1 MDYNKLF
8 RLDGKV
14 AVVTGAARGIGAAI
28 SEALTQA
35 GATVVLT
42 DVLTE
47 IGNETVAKLCNGG
60 GRAEFLEHDVTSEA
74 QWESTVGYVMK
85 RHGRLDTLVNN
96 AGIETAALITQCEV
110 EDFRRVMDVN
120 VTGVFLGHKHALR
133 VMQDGASI
141 INISSVAGII
151 GTAAH
156 IAYHTSKGAV
166 RVMTKAAAIEC
177 AQLGTGV
184 RVNSVHP
191 AIVETDMGASFVKD
205 YVDLGLAP
213 TQDAAE
219 AAIKGL
225 HPLGF
230 GEPRDVA
237 GATLFLA
244 SDAARWITGAELV
257 VDGGLTAA

>member
-1 MDYNKLF
+1 MDYSKLF

-14 AVVTGAARGIGAAI
+14 AIVTDAAWGIGAAI

-35 GATVVLT
+35 GATVIIT
-42 DVLTE
+42 DVLSK
-47 IGNETVAKLCNGG
+47 IGKETVAKLCKGG
-60 GRAEFLEHDVTSEA
+60 GHAEFLEHDVTSEA
-74 QWESTVGYVMK
+74 QWESTIDNVMK
-85 RHGRLDTLVNN
+85 RYGRLDILVNN

-133 VMQDGASI
+133 VMQDGALI
-141 INISSVAGII
+141 INMSSVAGII

-156 IAYHTSKGAV
+156 IAYSTSKGAV

-184 RVNSVHP
+184 RVNSIHP
-191 AIVETDMGASFVKD
+191 AIVETDMGASFVND
-205 YVDLGLAP
+205 YVDLGLVP
-213 TQDAAE
+213 NHDAAE
-219 AAIKGL
+219 AAFKGL
-225 HPLGF
+225 HPLDF
-230 GEPRDVA
+230 GKPHDVA
-237 GATLFLA
+237 GAILFLA

-257 VDGGLTAA
+257 VDGGFTAA